1 MSQFAFPGQNRTDE
15 PEWVVWLT
23 VLLALIA
30 GWVLMTLVTGQVQKV
45 TTNAGT
51 ISIPSSWATIR
62 EEGTTFSATDRNAS
76 GSRVSMRQVA
86 KADLI
91 GALGPDTL
99 ETAASN
105 WAVLRSN
112 DLEGFRV
119 LNIEAVQLLQNGQII
134 RTPEGV
140 AQAEPVAG
148 ATPAMLV
155 EYAYLANPSESVG
168 ANVMPVLFHAI
179 DTLVAKDT
187 QFTVL
192 SIAVDQSSNPQLNA
206 LHEQMLKSWV
216 RP

>member
-23 VLLALIA
+23 VLLSLIV
-30 GWVLMTLVTGQVQKV
+30 GWVLMTLVTGQMQQVK
-45 TTNAGT
+45 TNAGT
-51 ISIPSSWATIR
+51 ISIPSSWALLR

-76 GSRVSMRQVA
+76 GSRVSMRQIA

-91 GALGPDTL
+91 GTLGPDTL

-119 LNIEAVQLLQNGQII
+119 LNIEAVQLLQNGQMI

-148 ATPAMLV
+148 AIPAMLV

-187 QFTVL
+187 DFMVL
-192 SIAVDQSSNPQLNA
+192 SVAVDQSSNTQLNS
-206 LHEQMLKSWV
+206 LHEQMLKNWV
-216 RP
+216 RQ